1 MTITYR
7 TGDLLSAS
15 ESAIVH
21 GCNAQGVMG
30 AGVAKAIRARYP
42 QAYSVYRTR
51 FETQGLELGET
62 IWVDCDPHVVINAIT
77 QDRYGRGPQRY
88 ADYDAI
94 ERAFRRID
102 AVAHATQTYTGDRPT
117 PPKVIDAV
125 AMPLIGAGLAG
136 GSWSKIAEI
145 IETCATH
152 FQPVVYLIDGK
163 VPQS

>member
-1 MTITYR
+1 MTIQYR

-15 ESAIVH
+15 EPAIVH

-30 AGVAKAIRARYP
+30 AGVARAIRKRYP
-42 QAYSVYRTR
+42 QAFSAYVNR
-51 FETQGLELGET
+51 FATHGLELGET

-77 QDRYGRGPQRY
+77 QDHYGRGPRRY

-102 AVAHATQTYTGDRPT
+102 KVALATQAYSGGRAT

-125 AMPLIGAGLAG
+125 GMPLIGAGLAG
-136 GSWSKIAEI
+136 GSWSRIAHI
-145 IETCATH
+145 IETCAVH
-152 FQPVVYLIDGK
+152 FQPVVYLIDGR
-163 VPQS
+163 VPES